1 MRLGDRVLT
10 QENTDLISARGDNC
24 VQDVIPCVIEN
35 GLIVSEL
42 CATQYGVIGTANV
55 VETNLGK
62 YIQLRV
68 TDRRARAKRAGF
80 HLPRKGRV
88 LGAFDVETEMV

>member
-1 MRLGDRVLT
+1 M
-10 QENTDLISARGDNC
+10 
-24 VQDVIPCVIEN
+24 IPCVIEN
-35 GLIVSEL
+35 GLVVSEV

-68 TDRRARAKRAGF
+68 SDRRARAKRGVSSRRQRQSPSVALKSRLRWYNAGA
-80 HLPRKGRV
+80 GI
-88 LGAFDVETEMV
+88 